1 MDYDGQKLK
10 STSITPA
17 GHLREDNRSKSY
29 SNEDDTSSA
38 IHLGDI
44 KRMKSTH
51 MSRKMTTSYRM
62 GKRSILM
69 ETPSPTSAVPTNEA
83 DYFGNPQL
91 MNSAAGHKMESQLSK
106 DLRSEAASAANSTKS
121 DRPRVYHSKSASRP
135 KAHYLA
141 EIGALDQFMM
151 KYLAVLHMEQLVREY
166 FTLEELVDLIDD
178 KKNET
183 LWGKFVTSLKAGNK
197 KAVKTKGKEHL
208 PRSGSVYVHLL
219 IQMIRFHQRRGHLG
233 YRLRH

>member
-10 STSITPA
+10 SSTVTPA

-29 SNEDDTSSA
+29 SNADDTSSA

-51 MSRKMTTSYRM
+51 MRRKMTTSYRM
-62 GKRSILM
+62 GKRSVLM
-69 ETPSPTSAVPTNEA
+69 ETPSPTTAVPTNDA
-83 DYFGNPQL
+83 DYFGSSQSLNTSPRGESPL
-91 MNSAAGHKMESQLSK
+91 GMANRSDTARPDNSN
-106 DLRSEAASAANSTKS
+106 NSYH
-121 DRPRVYHSKSASRP
+121 PRVYHSKSASRP

-141 EIGALDQFMM
+141 EIGALDSFMM
-151 KYLAVLHMEQLVREY
+151 KYLAVLHMERLVREH

-197 KAVKTKGKEHL
+197 KAVKPKGKGPL
-208 PRSGSVYVHLL
+208 VVLSSNAY
-219 IQMIRFHQRRGHLG
+219 
-233 YRLRH
+233 

>member
-1 MDYDGQKLK
+1 MDYDGQVLK
-10 STSITPA
+10 ANNVTPA
-17 GHLREDNRSKSY
+17 GLLRDDNRSKSY
-29 SNEDDTSSA
+29 SNSDDTSSA

-51 MSRKMTTSYRM
+51 MSRKMTTSYRV
-62 GKRSILM
+62 GKRSVLM
-69 ETPSPTSAVPTNEA
+69 ETPSPTTAVATNES
-83 DYFGNPQL
+83 DYFAMPPSMPLEDHTRSKAQL
-91 MNSAAGHKMESQLSK
+91 QGDSRTLN
-106 DLRSEAASAANSTKS
+106 AASANRSQ
-121 DRPRVYHSKSASRP
+121 RPHVYHSKSASRP

-141 EIGALDQFMM
+141 EIGALDQFMV

-197 KAVKTKGKEHL
+197 KAVKTKGKHDIAL
-208 PRSGSVYVHLL
+208 SQSILL
-219 IQMIRFHQRRGHLG
+219 SWM
-233 YRLRH
+233 

>member
-10 STSITPA
+10 SSNITPA

-29 SNEDDTSSA
+29 SNADDTSSA

-62 GKRSILM
+62 GKRSVLM
-69 ETPSPTSAVPTNEA
+69 ETPSPTSAVPSNGADIWGSSQITNGGQSSESLSGKSYHN
-83 DYFGNPQL
+83 D
-91 MNSAAGHKMESQLSK
+91 AA
-106 DLRSEAASAANSTKS
+106 AASSNKS
-121 DRPRVYHSKSASRP
+121 HRSRVYHSKSASRP

-141 EIGALDQFMM
+141 EIGALDSFMM
-151 KYLAVLHMEQLVREY
+151 KYLAVLHMEQLVQGY
-166 FTLEELVDLIDD
+166 FTLEDLVDLIDD

-197 KAVKTKGKEHL
+197 KAVKPKGKIPPVL
-208 PRSGSVYVHLL
+208 RSDACMVTYSVY
-219 IQMIRFHQRRGHLG
+219 RRG
-233 YRLRH
+233 RHFWCTV